1 MALPTFFRPGRY
13 VGRLCG
19 AGLPAS
25 AKAMAGA
32 PKLARGGGAG
42 EGGQACEVRL
52 KPCPTCVRHVH
63 FGMRRRLAGVGGVA
77 LTIAA
82 AIGCAAEESGVHVPP
97 PLTERRE
104 IVETLH
110 GVEIRDPY
118 RWLEDQEAPETRAW
132 IDAQNAY
139 ADTVLQSLP
148 GRDELKTLAATV
160 LEVDVIGLPT
170 ERGGRYFYSRRRADQ
185 DLSVLYV
192 RDGLDGED
200 RVLIDPHP
208 MSSDHTISVTY
219 LDISRD
225 GRLVVYAVRDG
236 GVDETSIHLRDVDT
250 GKDLDDRLPAARY
263 GQVNL
268 TPDKTGFYYE
278 RYGDVSPRV
287 MFHRLGTD
295 PSADIQLFGD
305 GYELHH
311 IPVSLLSDDGRWLL
325 VHVIEG
331 SSGPT
336 EIHLKDLT
344 TAGSFTTVIK
354 DGVSESWAEFAGDL
368 LVITTNLDAP
378 NKRVMVADPANP
390 SVDQWRE
397 IIPERDEVV
406 IQETRGLGSR
416 LAVSYLQDVQLRVA
430 IHELSGAHVRDI
442 AFETLGSVGGGAG
455 RWTSNEAFFTF
466 QSYHRPNT
474 IYRYDLESAE
484 QTVWAQVEVPIDT
497 GRYQVTQTWFASQD
511 GTRVPMFITHR
522 ADVVLDGT
530 NPTLLTGY
538 GGFNLSQTPRFS
550 SLAAVWLESGGVFA
564 EANVRGGGE
573 FGEEWHRDG
582 MLERK
587 QHVFDDFIAAAEHLI
602 AEGFTSPEHL
612 AIRGGSNGGLLV
624 GAVSNQR
631 PDLFGAVVCTYPL
644 LDMVRYHQ
652 FLVASFWVPEYGS
665 SEDPEQFAYML
676 DYSPYHNVDET
687 ARYPATLYITGDGDT
702 RVAPLHARKMAA
714 LMQSTHGDAT
724 PILLRYHTDAGHSGG
739 QPVSQQI
746 EEMVDTVSFL
756 RWQVG

>member
-1 MALPTFFRPGRY
+1 MGSSTL
-13 VGRLCG
+13 L
-19 AGLPAS
+19 
-25 AKAMAGA
+25 
-32 PKLARGGGAG
+32 
-42 EGGQACEVRL
+42 
-52 KPCPTCVRHVH
+52 
-63 FGMRRRLAGVGGVA
+63 RRRVTGVGVVA
-77 LTIAA
+77 TAVGLFS
-82 AIGCAAEESGVHVPP
+82 GCVAEEPGVHVPP
-97 PLTERRE
+97 PQTERHE
-104 IVETLH
+104 VVETLH

-118 RWLEDQEAPETRAW
+118 RWLEDQDAPQTRAW
-132 IDAQNAY
+132 IGAQNAHT
-139 ADTVLQSLP
+139 DTLLKPLP
-148 GRDELKTLAATV
+148 GRDEVEALAATV
-160 LEVDVIGLPT
+160 LEVEAIGLPN

-185 DLSVLYV
+185 DLSVLHV
-192 RDGLDGED
+192 REGLDGED
-200 RVLIDPHP
+200 RVLVDPHP
-208 MSSDHTISVTY
+208 MSQDHTISVSY

-236 GVDETSIHLRDVDT
+236 GVDEVSIHLRDVDT
-250 GKDLDDRLPAARY
+250 LTDLDDMLPAARY

-268 TPDKTGFYYE
+268 TPDTAGFYYE
-278 RYGDVSPRV
+278 RYGDVTPRV
-287 MFHRLGTD
+287 MFHALETD
-295 PSADIQLFGD
+295 PSTDAKLFGD

-311 IPVSLLSDDGRWLL
+311 IPVSLLSHDGRWLL

-336 EIHLKDLT
+336 EIHLKDLN
-344 TAGSFTTVIK
+344 TAAPFTTVIK
-354 DGVSESWAEFAGDL
+354 DGVTESWAEFAGDQ

-378 NKRVMVADPANP
+378 NKRVMVAELANP
-390 SVDQWRE
+390 AVDQWRE

-406 IQETRGLGSR
+406 IQEARGLGGR
-416 LAVSYLQDVQLRVA
+416 LAVSYLQDVQPRVA
-430 IHELSGAHVRDI
+430 IHELSGAHVRGI
-442 AFETLGSVGGGAG
+442 MFSTLGSVGTVAG
-455 RWTSNEAFFTF
+455 RWTSDEAFFTF

-474 IYRYDLESAE
+474 IYRYDLASGE
-484 QTVWAQVEVPIDT
+484 QTVWAQVKVPIDT
-497 GRYQVTQTWFASQD
+497 DRYQVTQSWFVSKD
-511 GTRVPMFITHR
+511 GTRVPMFVTHR
-522 ADVVLDGT
+522 ADIVLDGT

-538 GGFNLSQTPRFS
+538 GGFNVSGTPVFS

-564 EANVRGGGE
+564 EANMRGGGE
-573 FGEEWHRDG
+573 FGEDWHRDG

-602 AEGFTSPEHL
+602 AEGFTSPQHL

-665 SEDPEQFAYML
+665 SDDQEQFAYIL

-687 ARYPATLYITGDGDT
+687 ARYPATLYISGDGDT

-714 LMQSTHGDAT
+714 LMQATHGDAT

-756 RWQVG
+756 LWQVG

>member
-1 MALPTFFRPGRY
+1 MAFRLRFARVSRTRTTADP
-13 VGRLCG
+13 
-19 AGLPAS
+19 
-25 AKAMAGA
+25 
-32 PKLARGGGAG
+32 PK
-42 EGGQACEVRL
+42 
-52 KPCPTCVRHVH
+52 PW
-63 FGMRRRLAGVGGVA
+63 RRRAGVGRAPVVL

-82 AIGCAAEESGVHVPP
+82 LSGCAAEEPGVNVPP
-97 PLTERRE
+97 PPTERRE

-118 RWLEDQEAPETRAW
+118 RWLEDQDAPEARAW
-132 IDAQNAY
+132 IDAQNSY
-139 ADTVLQSLP
+139 TDTLLGPLP
-148 GRDELKTLAATV
+148 GRDELETLAATV
-160 LEVDVIGLPT
+160 LQVDAIGLPN
-170 ERGGRYFYSRRRADQ
+170 ERGGRYFYSKRRADQ

-208 MSSDHTISVTY
+208 MSPDHTTSVSY
-219 LDISRD
+219 LDISHD

-236 GVDETSIHLRDVDT
+236 GVDEVSIRLRDVDT
-250 GKDLDDRLPAARY
+250 GQDLDDRLPAARY

-278 RYGDVSPRV
+278 RYGDVTPRV
-287 MFHRLGTD
+287 MFHALGTD
-295 PSADIQLFGD
+295 QSADTQRFGD

-336 EIHLKDLT
+336 ELHLKDLT
-344 TAGSFTTVIK
+344 TEAPFTTVIK
-354 DGVSESWAEFAGDL
+354 DGVTESWAEFAGNQ
-368 LVITTNLDAP
+368 LVITTNLEAP

-390 SVDQWRE
+390 TVDQWRE

-406 IQETRGLGSR
+406 IQEARGLGGR
-416 LAVSYLQDVQLRVA
+416 LAVSYLQDVQPRVA
-430 IHELSGAHVRDI
+430 IHELSGTHVRDI
-442 AFETLGSVGGGAG
+442 RFETLGSVGGGAG
-455 RWTSNEAFFTF
+455 RWTSDEAFFTF

-474 IYRYDLESAE
+474 IYRYDLASGER
-484 QTVWAQVEVPIDT
+484 TVWAQVEVPIDT
-497 GRYQVTQTWFASQD
+497 DRYEMTQTWFASKD

-522 ADVVLDGT
+522 ADVVLDGS

-564 EANVRGGGE
+564 EANMRGGGE

-602 AEGFTSPEHL
+602 AEGYTSPEHL

-665 SEDPEQFAYML
+665 SEDPEQLAYIL

-714 LMQSTHGDAT
+714 LMQATHGDTT

-739 QPVSQQI
+739 QPVSQLI
-746 EEMVDTVSFL
+746 AEMVDTVSFL
-756 RWQVG
+756 LWQVG